1 MSQEMQVQIT
11 RGYHFALIMVT
22 EFRSLTIP
30 SAGKNVLLLGEEGVE
45 VGTPCYWQPGPMW
58 NSAVVPVS
66 AELHCKACPIETNTQ
81 GRKIP
86 VRACSGS
93 VWYVQKRPVT

>member
-22 EFRSLTIP
+22 EFRSLIIP

-45 VGTPCYWQPGPMW
+45 VDTPRYWATWPHVEQCCG
-58 NSAVVPVS
+58 
-66 AELHCKACPIETNTQ
+66 ACLCRAPLQ
-81 GRKIP
+81 GMSHRDP
-86 VRACSGS
+86 HTG
-93 VWYVQKRPVT
+93 